1 MEPIY
6 TANFLQV
13 FGWRLLLIFLIFAGG
28 AGFVYQRRHSTNK
41 ERWLSYLV
49 LAGATVVTL
58 YFVGLTLL
66 SFNAGPRTLTAELT
80 IKRLVSNDDGEQ
92 YNLDFVQAQT
102 DFNVPKRAYDLVTKG
117 ECYRVTY
124 YHDYL
129 DDYNPITLLIGK
141 AYEYESSAFVAEIA
155 PPAEP
160 SDCE

>member
-13 FGWRLLLIFLIFAGG
+13 FGWRLLFIVLVFTLG
-28 AGFVYQRRHSTNK
+28 AGFVYQKRHGTNK

-49 LAGATVVTL
+49 LGGATIATL
-58 YFVGLTLL
+58 YLVGLTLL
-66 SFNAGPRTLTAELT
+66 SFQAGPRTLTAELT
-80 IKRLVSNDDGEQ
+80 IKRLISNDEGSR
-92 YNLDFVQAQT
+92 YNLDFVQVQT
-102 DFNVPKRAYDLVTKG
+102 DFDVPKRAYDLVTKG
-117 ECYRVTY
+117 ECYQITY

-141 AYEYESSAFVAEIA
+141 PYEYESSAFVAEIA